1 MLHHINERHLG
12 MDKCKRRARQ
22 CRYWSKMN
30 NKIEQIRHCVE
41 CSKLLPSKP
50 TAPLLPHACPE
61 NPWQKVGSDLF
72 HWAGKMYVIIVDYF
86 SFWSK
91 VFLSRKPDSTNVM
104 HAIKEAFSRYGIPL
118 EVISDNGPL
127 YTSREFRLSKSQW
140 QFVHTTN
147 SSHCP
152 QSNGLAECAV
162 KAVKRLIKK
171 CP

>member
-1 MLHHINERHLG
+1 MLKTSAIKTNGAITTTCMSRKTMAEGWIRPVPLG
-12 MDKCKRRARQ
+12 
-22 CRYWSKMN
+22 W
-30 NKIEQIRHCVE
+30 
-41 CSKLLPSKP
+41 
-50 TAPLLPHACPE
+50 
-61 NPWQKVGSDLF
+61 
-72 HWAGKMYVIIVDYF
+72 KMYVIIVDYF
-86 SFWSK
+86 SFWSE
-91 VFLSRKPDSTNVM
+91 VFLSGKPDSTNVM
-104 HAIKEAFSRYGIPL
+104 HAIKEAFSRYGIPQ

-147 SSHCP
+147 SPHCP